1 MVVESPPWFAALATA
16 VPIEWNSDPG
26 FDVAMPTFCAKAA
39 VLALIDRVNPAKAPK
54 SLGVKKCFNSSSL
67 SSDVFLFV

>member
-1 MVVESPPWFAALATA
+1 
-16 VPIEWNSDPG
+16 
-26 FDVAMPTFCAKAA
+26 

-67 SSDVFLFV
+67 SSDVFLFN